1 MRILILGC
9 TGMIGHAI
17 FKEAL
22 KLKKY
27 EVLGTYRNLKKKKNI
42 FNTNLVYFNAYKKS
56 RLKSIIRKYK
66 PDLLINAI
74 GITKHIK
81 NKKKNIYLIN
91 STFPHYAKKIANNNN
106 CKFIQISTDCIFD
119 GNKGNYKELDK
130 PNAIDDYGISKA
142 RGEIVDKINLTVRTS
157 TIGHEIETKN
167 GLLEWFLSQK
177 GFCYG
182 YKKAI
187 FNGFPTFYFAKVLLF
202 ILSNKKKL
210 TGILHISGHKIN
222 KLNLLKKIKKAYNKK
237 ILIKSK
243 SEIKIN
249 RSLNNEKFKKIY
261 KNISKWDS
269 LVFKMKQ
276 NHEFENLNNKINQ
289 N

>member
-1 MRILILGC
+1 
-9 TGMIGHAI
+9 MIGNAI

-177 GFCYG
+177 GFVMDT
-182 YKKAI
+182 KKQYLMDFQHSI
-187 FNGFPTFYFAKVLLF
+187 LPKFYFLF
-202 ILSNKKKL
+202 YQTKR
-210 TGILHISGHKIN
+210 
-222 KLNLLKKIKKAYNKK
+222 NLLNTY
-237 ILIKSK
+237 
-243 SEIKIN
+243 
-249 RSLNNEKFKKIY
+249 
-261 KNISKWDS
+261 IS
-269 LVFKMKQ
+269 
-276 NHEFENLNNKINQ
+276 I
-289 N
+289 